1 MSYSNWDSGTVEE
14 DGTICGSWYIADIDY
29 AACYEIF
36 NREPAGDKK
45 QLAAQAALIGKNYVV
60 TIDGT
65 AVANLPTGW
74 TQLPHAV
81 KTRGPLNGHA
91 SVTWRAYDNP
101 QRFMVNLYLRHA

>member
-1 MSYSNWDSGTVEE
+1 MSYSYWDSGTVEE